1 MKNGFSLKKLIIG
14 VIVAL
19 IGIGIY
25 VNKISLVTI
34 NGNPELSAT
43 LTTVGSIAIIVI
55 GVIIAVT
62 AFISKRD
69 K

>member
-34 NGNPELSAT
+34 NDNPELSAT

>member
-25 VNKISLVTI
+25 VNKITLVTI
-34 NGNPELSAT
+34 DGNPELSAT